1 MPTTPRTASSHYSS
15 TNAATPRSS
24 RRLTT
29 SFNTPSR
36 LPLTQPPEL
45 PALPPLNTKKYP
57 ERPYAEDHEFTQLL
71 QQDMLQVDE
80 AVEMLSHS
88 TEEVR
93 RQLRENLTHLESE
106 KLAYQNKIK
115 ELGEVAKEMVKTQGK
130 EREELE
136 GAKRKE
142 EEVARQQAKL
152 KVRLEGYQQEVKEAL
167 AKLNQRKNRMDLS
180 LVSRFPI
187 LPTTDTSGVIHH
199 SESETESGVRIS
211 SICQQTRTRFLRTK
225 TRTQD

>member
-1 MPTTPRTASSHYSS
+1 MPTTPRTASGHYSS

-106 KLAYQNKIK
+106 KLGYQNKIK
-115 ELGEVAKEMVKTQGK
+115 ELGEVAKEMVRTQGK

-152 KVRLEGYQQEVKEAL
+152 KVRLEGYQQEAKEAL
-167 AKLNQRKNRMDLS
+167 AKLNQRKNRMKTLS
-180 LVSRFPI
+180 LSLSLSLS
-187 LPTTDTSGVIHH
+187 LPPVLSHPFRADNECTV
-199 SESETESGVRIS
+199 
-211 SICQQTRTRFLRTK
+211 Q
-225 TRTQD
+225 

>member
-1 MPTTPRTASSHYSS
+1 
-15 TNAATPRSS
+15 
-24 RRLTT
+24 
-29 SFNTPSR
+29 
-36 LPLTQPPEL
+36 
-45 PALPPLNTKKYP
+45 
-57 ERPYAEDHEFTQLL
+57 
-71 QQDMLQVDE
+71 MLQVDE

-106 KLAYQNKIK
+106 KLGYQNKIK
-115 ELGEVAKEMVKTQGK
+115 ELGEVAKEMVRTQGK

-167 AKLNQRKNRMDLS
+167 AKLNQRKNRMKTHALS
-180 LVSRFPI
+180 LI
-187 LPTTDTSGVIHH
+187 LFELTMSVRCN
-199 SESETESGVRIS
+199 SESETKSGIRIS
-211 SICQQTRTRFLRTK
+211 SFTEQTRTRFLRTE
-225 TRTQD
+225 TRTENTRSR

>member
-1 MPTTPRTASSHYSS
+1 MPTTPRTASGHYSS

-106 KLAYQNKIK
+106 KLGYQNKIK
-115 ELGEVAKEMVKTQGK
+115 ELGEVAKEMVRTQGK

-167 AKLNQRKNRMDLS
+167 AKLNQRKNRKKTLS
-180 LVSRFPI
+180 
-187 LPTTDTSGVIHH
+187 H
-199 SESETESGVRIS
+199 SCS
-211 SICQQTRTRFLRTK
+211 SLLLLR
-225 TRTQD
+225 

>member
-1 MPTTPRTASSHYSS
+1 
-15 TNAATPRSS
+15 
-24 RRLTT
+24 
-29 SFNTPSR
+29 
-36 LPLTQPPEL
+36 
-45 PALPPLNTKKYP
+45 LNTKKYP

-115 ELGEVAKEMVKTQGK
+115 ELGEVAKEMVRTQGK

-167 AKLNQRKNRMDLS
+167 AKLNQRKNRTNLYLSS
-180 LVSRFPI
+180 LVSLSFSLLTRRVYSIIVKAKQKAAF
-187 LPTTDTSGVIHH
+187 
-199 SESETESGVRIS
+199 ESRLSANKPELDFFEQKLGLKIRGRGSKS
-211 SICQQTRTRFLRTK
+211 LSLAFLSYALH
-225 TRTQD
+225 